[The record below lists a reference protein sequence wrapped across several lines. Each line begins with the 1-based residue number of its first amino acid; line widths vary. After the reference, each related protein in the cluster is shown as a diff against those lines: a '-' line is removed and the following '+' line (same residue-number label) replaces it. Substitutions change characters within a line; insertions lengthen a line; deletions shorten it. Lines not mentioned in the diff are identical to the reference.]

1 MNNKNI
7 YDNNLLLYK
16 VLKYLIQAKYT
27 PLQQQTVREIVEV
40 YRDSGL
46 SSDRI
51 REVLLREIERAIP
64 NKNNTSIFEILNLI
78 KDDNRDIFLGIISLA
93 IDLIQLKSSILSE
106 SQVFVENI
114 YSENAGISDDKLSL
128 AFDTLGIDKPYGVRV
143 ISSLLVYSTT
153 DISEL
158 NIGLFLTDEAKN
170 GVNEIKSRISRM
182 FHNYGVNTSSIFS
195 IIMAESVSQSIRS
208 TSGSS
213 YESRVESVL
222 SNVDSDIKG
231 HSHDSKIR
239 SVEYDFTF
247 KINDKTVGVSAK
259 RTLRERYKQNF
270 ENNNLLGDVDY
281 MALITLVIDLNKG
294 KMDNILAK
302 KGIFIIVAGDV
313 YDMPNNEYL
322 RQNSKIIPSYDL
334 NVNKILDVISIL

>member
-281 MALITLVIDLNKG
+281 MALITLGIDLNKG

>member
-158 NIGLFLTDEAKN
+158 NIGLSLTDEAKN

-281 MALITLVIDLNKG
+281 MALITLGIDLNKG